1 MRLGIQSSL
10 IVVLALGLTACSS
23 FSSLTASD
31 KVDYKKQGEVRG
43 PNLALPPDLITAQA
57 DRRFIVQDGTATMS
71 STAKRLRN
79 PHRCAQTS

>member
-31 KVDYKKQGEVRG
+31 KVDY
-43 PNLALPPDLITAQA
+43 
-57 DRRFIVQDGTATMS
+57 
-71 STAKRLRN
+71 
-79 PHRCAQTS
+79 